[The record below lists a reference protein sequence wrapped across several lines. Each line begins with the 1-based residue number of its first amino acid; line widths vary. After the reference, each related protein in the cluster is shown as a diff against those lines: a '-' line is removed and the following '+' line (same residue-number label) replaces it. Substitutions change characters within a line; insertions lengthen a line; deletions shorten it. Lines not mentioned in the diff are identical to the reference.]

1 MSERAIVAS
10 LVLLS
15 AASVDAEPRPARLA
29 VRGFRD
35 AMIVAPTAPG
45 SRPVAVALHGNF
57 DRAEWEC
64 ESWAPLVAGRA
75 WLLCPRG
82 VPRTDVPKSYDR
94 WTYQARGRVRAE
106 IEAGVAAL
114 RARHPG
120 RVADGPLL
128 IIGFSLGAI
137 IGARLAVET
146 PARLPRLVLVEGA
159 HDVLAP
165 ENVRRF
171 ARGGGK
177 GVVFGCGSRGCGARA
192 RRLCGALQRAG
203 LICAEATAP
212 DLGHTY
218 TGPIPKLVRPH
229 VDHMLAGDPRWATK

>member
-1 MSERAIVAS
+1 
-10 LVLLS
+10 
-15 AASVDAEPRPARLA
+15 
-29 VRGFRD
+29 
-35 AMIVAPTAPG
+35 
-45 SRPVAVALHGNF
+45 
-57 DRAEWEC
+57 
-64 ESWAPLVAGRA
+64 
-75 WLLCPRG
+75 
-82 VPRTDVPKSYDR
+82 
-94 WTYQARGRVRAE
+94 VRAE